1 MGSPECFYRARP
13 AANFKTTGAGERSAR
28 VRYLPTPAL
37 TGSIPLAKN
46 TDAPTQGRGSPSCK
60 QHFVL
65 RTTSS
70 DSLMKK
76 QVSSPFTVFVP
87 VIPDG
92 ITHDFVILTN
102 KKVRTA
108 FFTVRTPHRGASG
121 NRTRDLFHAMEA
133 RYQLRYSP
141 ESYVPPSQAC
151 SVGTR

>member
-28 VRYLPTPAL
+28 VRYLPAPAL

-87 VIPDG
+87 VILTGLRTISSSSLIKKSERPFLPFGLLIVELAG
-92 ITHDFVILTN
+92 IEPATSSMPWKRATN
-102 KKVRTA
+102 CAIAPKAMSHLHKPVR
-108 FFTVRTPHRGASG
+108 
-121 NRTRDLFHAMEA
+121 
-133 RYQLRYSP
+133 
-141 ESYVPPSQAC
+141 
-151 SVGTR
+151 